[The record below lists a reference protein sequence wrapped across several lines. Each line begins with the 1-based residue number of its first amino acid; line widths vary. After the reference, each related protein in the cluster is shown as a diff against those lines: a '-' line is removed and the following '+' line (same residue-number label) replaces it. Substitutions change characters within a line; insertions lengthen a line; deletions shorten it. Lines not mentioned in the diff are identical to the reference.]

1 MRRLGIVENA
11 LTKDGLDQESAA
23 TADKDWPEDV
33 GGQIWTVVVAPAL
46 AVRAGLRA
54 WLGALDRVQV
64 TGEAA
69 SLAELA
75 LLPPGSD
82 VLVLADEGNA
92 ASSLSQAMQVEPE
105 AAVLLLVGGEIQAAQ
120 ALAELPARAWGILPL
135 EASAEE
141 LAAAV
146 YALAEGLYVGA
157 PGLAR
162 QLFSRA
168 GERPVETE
176 PLVEPLTEREG
187 EVLQLLAQGLA
198 NKQIAGALGI
208 SEHTVKFHTS
218 AIYAKLGAASR
229 TEAVRLGVQKGLI
242 IL

>member
-1 MRRLGIVENA
+1 MTVAGQEDEATVE
-11 LTKDGLDQESAA
+11 KS
-23 TADKDWPEDV
+23 WPEEA
-33 GGQIWTVVVAPAL
+33 GSAIRTVVVAPAL

-54 WLGALDRVQV
+54 LLSALDRIQV

-69 SLAELA
+69 SLGELA
-75 LLPPGSD
+75 LLPPGTD

-92 ASSLSQAMQVEPE
+92 AAGLGQAMQVQPDV
-105 AAVLLLVGGEIQAAQ
+105 AVLLLVTGELQAAQ
-120 ALAELPARAWGILPL
+120 AIAELPARAWGILPL
-135 EASAEE
+135 EASSEE

-162 QLFSRA
+162 QLFAWKRE
-168 GERPVETE
+168 GPVEAE

-187 EVLQLLAQGLA
+187 EVLQQLAAGLA

-229 TEAVRLGVQKGLI
+229 TEAVRLGIQKGLI

>member
-1 MRRLGIVENA
+1 MTAG
-11 LTKDGLDQESAA
+11 QEGAA
-23 TADKDWPEDV
+23 TVEKGWLENEGSEIRV
-33 GGQIWTVVVAPAL
+33 VVVAPAL

-54 WLGALDRVQV
+54 LLGALERVHV
-64 TGEAA
+64 TGEAT
-69 SLAELA
+69 SLADLSPVPA
-75 LLPPGSD
+75 GID

-92 ASSLSQAMQVEPE
+92 AAGLGQAMQADPDS
-105 AAVLLLVGGEIQAAQ
+105 AVLLLVTGELQAARRI
-120 ALAELPARAWGILPL
+120 AELPARAWGILPL
-135 EASAEE
+135 EASSEE

-146 YALAEGLYVGA
+146 YALAEGLFVGA

-162 QLFSRA
+162 QLFARRSSQQT
-168 GERPVETE
+168 VEAE
-176 PLVEPLTEREG
+176 ALVEPLTEREA

-198 NKQIAGALGI
+198 NKQIAATLGI

>member
-1 MRRLGIVENA
+1 
-11 LTKDGLDQESAA
+11 
-23 TADKDWPEDV
+23 
-33 GGQIWTVVVAPAL
+33 
-46 AVRAGLRA
+46 VRAGLRA
-54 WLGALDRVQV
+54 LLGEIERVHV

-75 LLPPGSD
+75 LLPPGTD
-82 VLVLADEGNA
+82 ILVLADEGNA
-92 ASSLSQAMQVEPE
+92 AAGLEQAMQAEPT
-105 AAVLLLVGGEIQAAQ
+105 AAVLLLVTGELQAAR
-120 ALAELPARAWGILPL
+120 AIAELPGHAWGILPL
-135 EASAEE
+135 EASSEE

-157 PGLAR
+157 PGLLR
-162 QLFSRA
+162 QLFARDNEEQLAES
-168 GERPVETE
+168 E

-187 EVLQLLAQGLA
+187 EVLQLLATGLA

-229 TEAVRLGVQKGLI
+229 TEAVRLGIQKGLI
-242 IL
+242 VL

>member
-1 MRRLGIVENA
+1 MTAE
-11 LTKDGLDQESAA
+11 QEGAA
-23 TADKDWPEDV
+23 TIENGWLEDAESEIRV
-33 GGQIWTVVVAPAL
+33 VVVAPAL

-54 WLGALDRVQV
+54 LLGALDRVNV

-69 SLAELA
+69 SLAELS
-75 LLPPGSD
+75 LVPPGTD
-82 VLVLADEGNA
+82 VLVWAAEANA
-92 ASSLSQAMQVEPE
+92 ASNLQQAMQIDPDS
-105 AAVLLLVGGEIQAAQ
+105 AVLLLVAGELRAAQ
-120 ALAELPARAWGILPL
+120 GMAELPARAWGILPL
-135 EASAEE
+135 EASSGE

-146 YALAEGLYVGA
+146 YALAEGLYAGA

-162 QLFSRA
+162 QLFARQS
-168 GERPVETE
+168 GEQRVDAE
-176 PLVEPLTEREG
+176 PLIEPLTEREA

-218 AIYAKLGAASR
+218 AIYAKMGAASR